1 MSKIARISITLP
13 QELVAAADRRARQL
27 DRSRSWVVAEALRT
41 ALAGSSPPAPS
52 QVREP
57 APVYAAVAVA
67 EARQRHL
74 TVDLA
79 LSPEERVRRAEELS
93 RLAKLARRAP
103 TGRRQQVIGFETY
116 EDYYEWKKARL
127 AGA

>member
-13 QELVAAADRRARQL
+13 QELVVAADRRARQL
-27 DRSRSWVVAEALRT
+27 DRSRSWVVADALRT
-41 ALAGSSPPAPS
+41 ALSASTTQSPG

-57 APVYAAVAVA
+57 APVYAAAAVA

-74 TVDLA
+74 SADLA
-79 LSPEERVRRAEELS
+79 LSLEERVRRAEDLS
-93 RLAKLARRAP
+93 RLAKLARRLP
-103 TGRRQQVIGFETY
+103 TGRRQQIIGFDAY
-116 EDYYEWKKARL
+116 EDYYQWKKARL